1 MTYKISYDPQTTLVL
16 GKYPSKLYENA
27 PEPNIEISDSEYKRI
42 FGAGLFRQPCVVN
55 GVIQEFQRP
64 AEELLQEAKTAKI
77 TQLKLNRDTHN
88 LSPMVAV
95 QANEITFDKSGFDVI
110 TDKKVYFR
118 FLVTPTN
125 QPGSEPTFIILS
137 QSQAKNPDSYRRYSC
152 AIIEENLVR
161 EGYVAINKAV
171 ALTLD
176 EHIAERYTNAI
187 KYTNDIEDKINACT
201 TIEEVNAINI
211 TFE

>member
-1 MTYKISYDPQTTLVL
+1 MTYKINYDSQTTLVITQ
-16 GKYPSKLYENA
+16 YPSKLYENA
-27 PEPNIEISDSEYKRI
+27 PEPNIEISNSEYKRI

-64 AEELLQEAKTAKI
+64 VEELLQEAKTAKI

-88 LSPMVAV
+88 LSPIVAV

-118 FLVTPTN
+118 FLVTPTG
-125 QPGSEPTFIILS
+125 QLGSEPSFIILS
-137 QSQAKNPDSYRRYSC
+137 QSQAENPDSYRRYSC

-171 ALTLD
+171 ASTLD

-187 KYTNDIEDKINACT
+187 KYTNDIEDEINACT
-201 TIEEVNAINI
+201 TIEAVNAINI